1 MRLHTFLSPR
11 AIAVSTISGSTLPI
25 ITANN
30 AAGCAPAASA
40 PATATALCVNHFM
53 LRPMIKRKNGTVRF
67 LPRKGQASSHRI
79 RKRPFIRQELP
90 PRGLPTRRKPRE
102 EEGCR
107 SGGREANRRGAPPV
121 SRKDSPLPPIPLLH
135 PSTPSTSP
143 GFRASDRSGRRGHQE
158 ANRWPRR

>member
-79 RKRPFIRQELP
+79 RKRPFIRRNSRRAASP
-90 PRGLPTRRKPRE
+90 PAESLGKRRGGDPV
-102 EEGCR
+102 EGR
-107 SGGREANRRGAPPV
+107 ANRGGAPPF
-121 SRKDSPLPPIPLLH
+121 SRKDPPLPPIPLLH